1 MRDDTATLTTFVT
14 WVAVRSLPHRQPMG
28 AQPTC
33 TRSRTERFAWHYAFF
48 ARLASC
54 KAPGSPAQLL
64 HLTQAVHAF
73 RGHLDPI
80 RVADEVLLSWPFDVP
95 EPGG

>member
-1 MRDDTATLTTFVT
+1 
-14 WVAVRSLPHRQPMG
+14 MG
-28 AQPTC
+28 PQPTC

-48 ARLASC
+48 ARLASR

>member
-1 MRDDTATLTTFVT
+1 MAKTRFGTK
-14 WVAVRSLPHRQPMG
+14 S
-28 AQPTC
+28 PTEC
-33 TRSRTERFAWHYAFF
+33 FAWHYAFF
-48 ARLASC
+48 ARLANR
-54 KAPGSPAQLL
+54 KAPGSATQLL

-80 RVADEVLLSWPFDVP
+80 QVADEVLLTWPFDVP